1 MEPISL
7 YILLIAALAAVAG
20 LSVALYRCRRRLAQ
34 CQRAMVRCINENLDM
49 KEKLPEHE
57 LPHFLNREEI
67 TPEEFTRIIHNMLKR
82 MMLLF
87 MLLPFLSSCSKD
99 NSNTPHPDQGV
110 VSVSVDYP
118 QGAEEDDYTVEVD
131 GKPLDEGDNA
141 SNPLTPGEHTV
152 LVYNTPEGFTVTDGI
167 AYVER
172 LDGTRALADL
182 IAPLPETLYSGTKTV
197 TVVADDTLHLDLSVT
212 QRTRDLR
219 LELTVTEGNPNRITG
234 ITGTL
239 SGVAEAY
246 DLRNETLYGEAV
258 STRPAFTRSGDKVSA
273 DLRLLGI
280 MGDVQTLDILLT
292 FSNGDTQSIDSD
304 LTEVLARFNDSTE
317 PFTLTG
323 NLRTPVEGGFSGSI
337 DGWQQADGGN
347 TDAH

>member
-1 MEPISL
+1 MNEELRYSMKKKSAVIC
-7 YILLIAALAAVAG
+7 LICVICVPWMLASCVK
-20 LSVALYRCRRRLAQ
+20 
-34 CQRAMVRCINENLDM
+34 D
-49 KEKLPEHE
+49 E
-57 LPHFLNREEI
+57 LH
-67 TPEEFTRIIHNMLKR
+67 
-82 MMLLF
+82 
-87 MLLPFLSSCSKD
+87 D
-99 NSNTPHPDQGV
+99 TPHPDQGV

-131 GKPLDEGDNA
+131 GQPLDEGDNA
-141 SNPLTPGEHTV
+141 SNLLTPGEHTV

-172 LDGTRALADL
+172 VDGTRALTDL
-182 IAPLPETLYSGTKTV
+182 IDPLPETLYSGTKTV
-197 TVVADDTLHLDLSVT
+197 TVVADDTLHLDLSVA

-219 LELTVTEGNPNRITG
+219 LQLTVTEGDPERIAA

-239 SGVAEAY
+239 SGVAGAY
-246 DLRNETLYGEAV
+246 DLRSETLHGEAV

-280 MGDVQTLDILLT
+280 MGDRQTQTLTLT
-292 FSNGDTQSIDSD
+292 FTDGQTQTTESD
-304 LTEVLARFNDSTE
+304 LTEALAGFGSDMTE

-323 NLRTPVEGGFSGSI
+323 NLRTPVEGGFSGNI

>member
-1 MEPISL
+1 MMNEELRYSMKKKSAVIC
-7 YILLIAALAAVAG
+7 LICVICVPWMLASCVK
-20 LSVALYRCRRRLAQ
+20 
-34 CQRAMVRCINENLDM
+34 D
-49 KEKLPEHE
+49 E
-57 LPHFLNREEI
+57 LH
-67 TPEEFTRIIHNMLKR
+67 
-82 MMLLF
+82 
-87 MLLPFLSSCSKD
+87 
-99 NSNTPHPDQGV
+99 NTPHPDQGV

-118 QGAEEDDYTVEVD
+118 QGAEEGDYTVEVD

-172 LDGTRALADL
+172 LDGTRALTDL
-182 IAPLPETLYSGTKTV
+182 IDPLPETLYSGTKTV
-197 TVVADDTLHLDLSVT
+197 TVVADDTLHLELSVA

-219 LELTVTEGNPNRITG
+219 LELTVTEGDPERIAA

-239 SGVAEAY
+239 SGVAGAY
-246 DLRNETLYGEAV
+246 DLRNETLHGEAV
-258 STRPAFTRSGDKVSA
+258 STAPAFIRNGDKIEA
-273 DLRLLGI
+273 DLRLLGT
-280 MGDVQTLDILLT
+280 MGGAQVLTLTLT
-292 FSNGDTQSIDSD
+292 FTDGLTQTTESD
-304 LTEVLARFNDSTE
+304 LTEVLAGFNDSTE

-323 NLRTPVEGGFSGSI
+323 NLSTPVEGGFSSSI

>member
-1 MEPISL
+1 MRNEELRYSKKKKSAVICLICVICVPW
-7 YILLIAALAAVAG
+7 LLASCVK
-20 LSVALYRCRRRLAQ
+20 
-34 CQRAMVRCINENLDM
+34 D
-49 KEKLPEHE
+49 E
-57 LPHFLNREEI
+57 LH
-67 TPEEFTRIIHNMLKR
+67 
-82 MMLLF
+82 
-87 MLLPFLSSCSKD
+87 D
-99 NSNTPHPDQGV
+99 TPHPDQGV

-118 QGAEEDDYTVEVD
+118 QGTGEEDYTVEVD
-131 GKPLDEGDNA
+131 GQPLDKGDNA

-172 LDGTRALADL
+172 VDGTRALTDL
-182 IAPLPETLYSGTKTV
+182 IDPLPETLYSGTKTV
-197 TVVADDTLHLDLSVT
+197 TVVADDTLHLDLSVA

-219 LELTVTEGNPNRITG
+219 LELTVTEGDPERIAT

-239 SGVAEAY
+239 SGVAGAY
-246 DLRNETLYGEAV
+246 DLRSETLYGEAV
-258 STRPAFTRSGDKVSA
+258 STAPAFTRNGDKIEA

-292 FSNGDTQSIDSD
+292 FSNGDTQSIESD
-304 LTEVLARFNDSTE
+304 LTEVLTGFNDSTE

-323 NLRTPVEGGFSGSI
+323 NLSTTVEGGFSSSI

>member
-1 MEPISL
+1 MRTTKCIISH
-7 YILLIAALAAVAG
+7 ALAAAF
-20 LSVALYRCRRRLAQ
+20 
-34 CQRAMVRCINENLDM
+34 I
-49 KEKLPEHE
+49 
-57 LPHFLNREEI
+57 FL
-67 TPEEFTRIIHNMLKR
+67 
-82 MMLLF
+82 
-87 MLLPFLSSCSKD
+87 LSSCSKD
-99 NSNTPHPDQGV
+99 EYNTPHPDKGV
-110 VSVSVDYP
+110 IAVNINHP

-172 LDGTRALADL
+172 VDGTRALTDL
-182 IAPLPETLYSGTKTV
+182 IDPLPETLYSGTKTV
-197 TVVADDTLHLDLSVT
+197 TVVADDTLHLDLSVA

-219 LELTVTEGNPNRITG
+219 LELTVTEGDPERITA

-239 SGVAEAY
+239 SGVAGAY

-292 FSNGDTQSIDSD
+292 FSNGDTQSIESD
-304 LTEVLARFNDSTE
+304 LTEILAGFNDSTE

-323 NLRTPVEGGFSGSI
+323 NLHTPVEGGFSGNI